1 MAINSNRTFLFLIG
15 GVIFIFFCAFAVASI
30 MPALPFAVTFA
41 KSIVSALAQTV
52 IIFPLLYLLLKKY
65 RKTENMI
72 SLYSNIV
79 EESREA
85 VCITDD
91 NVNIKYVNAAF
102 TAATGYAKEEVIG
115 KNPKVMKSGRHGAE
129 FYKEMWNSLR
139 NTGQWQGEV
148 WDRRKDGEIY
158 PKWLTIKTLRNDRG
172 RPEKYIGIFSDIT
185 TFKQTEEYIEHLT
198 HYDHLTN
205 LPNRILLRERL
216 KQAMSLA
223 DRQNHLMALM
233 FIDMDQFNKING
245 ALGYSAGDECL
256 TESAQRL
263 LNCVSPKDTVTR
275 AGGDEFIIVL
285 NELGGK
291 QDAVLAAQR
300 IIDALAA
307 PFILK
312 KYHDVYITV
321 SIGVTLYPSNA
332 DSVDTLLR
340 YADTALKRAKEL
352 GNNKFQFYDPEMGD
366 KSFEYLSM
374 ETNLRHAFQN
384 KEFVLHY
391 QPVTNLQNGRVV
403 GMEALIR
410 RQEHDFL
417 AMPASFIKIAEKTDL
432 ILSICEW
439 TLITS
444 CRQAMLWQKEGLPAL
459 RLSVNVSAA
468 QFHQQR
474 LIKTVEEALRETGL
488 DPKCLELEL
497 TERVIIYDTQASI
510 KTMHELKEMGVGLSI
525 DDFGTGYSSLSYLK
539 KFPID
544 KLKIDISFVRD
555 IPSDPDSVSIAKAI
569 IALAHNLD
577 LRVIVEGVE
586 NERQY
591 LFFKEHGCDE
601 IQGYYFS
608 VPLPAESFKKYVLS
622 SRIVT
627 ALNPDTIP

>member
-1 MAINSNRTFLFLIG
+1 MFLCGAAVAEFLSASLQVPQFSKIIISVLPTLALISLFLY
-15 GVIFIFFCAFAVASI
+15 
-30 MPALPFAVTFA
+30 
-41 KSIVSALAQTV
+41 
-52 IIFPLLYLLLKKY
+52 YLLGKH
-65 RKTENMI
+65 RKTENMM
-72 SLYSNIV
+72 SLYFNIL

-91 NVNIKYVNAAF
+91 KANIEYVNASFIA
-102 TAATGYAKEEVIG
+102 TTGYSREEVIG
-115 KNPKVMKSGRHGAE
+115 KNPKVMKSERHDAE
-129 FYKEMWNSLR
+129 FYKEMWDSLR
-139 NTGQWQGEV
+139 DTGQWQGEV

-158 PKWLTIKTLRNDRG
+158 PKWLTIKTLRNDKG

-198 HYDHLTN
+198 HYDYLTN

-216 KQAMSLA
+216 KQAMSYA
-223 DRQNHLMALM
+223 DRHNQLIAVM
-233 FIDMDQFNKING
+233 FVDMDQFNKINT
-245 ALGYSAGDECL
+245 ALGYPAGDQFLKEA
-256 TESAQRL
+256 AQRL
-263 LNCVSPKDTVTR
+263 LNCVGPKDTVAR

-285 NELGGK
+285 NELGGE

-300 IIDALAA
+300 VIDAFAA

-312 KYHDVYITV
+312 KRYDVIITA
-321 SIGVTLYPSNA
+321 SIGVTLYPSDA
-332 DSVDTLLR
+332 DSTDMLLR
-340 YADTALKRAKEL
+340 YADIAMKHAKEL
-352 GNNKFQFYDPEMGD
+352 GNNKFQFYGPEMGD
-366 KSFEYLSM
+366 KSFEHLSI

-391 QPVTNLQNGRVV
+391 QPVTDMQNSRII

-410 RQEHDFL
+410 RQEPDML
-417 AMPASFIKIAEKTDL
+417 VMPASFIKIAEKTGL
-432 ILSICEW
+432 MLPICEW
-439 TLITS
+439 TLSTA
-444 CRQAMLWQKEGLPAL
+444 CRQAMLWQTEGLPSL

-510 KTMHELKEMGVGLSI
+510 KTMHELKEMGVSLSI

-555 IPSDPDSVSIAKAI
+555 IPSDPDSVIIAKAI
-569 IALAHNLD
+569 IGLARNLN
-577 LRVIVEGVE
+577 LRVIAEGVE

-591 LFFKEHGCDE
+591 LFLKEHGCDE

-608 VPLPAESFKKYVLS
+608 VPLPAESFKKL
-622 SRIVT
+622 IL
-627 ALNPDTIP
+627 AGKQM

>member
-1 MAINSNRTFLFLIG
+1 MTSEFRTSLRSFLFMT
-15 GVIFIFFCAFAVASI
+15 GVIIYLFLCGFVVVSL
-30 MPALPFAVTFA
+30 MQSLPYAAPFYN
-41 KSIVSALAQTV
+41 SIVAALALTTLLSPV
-52 IIFPLLYLLLKKY
+52 LYLFFMKY
-65 RKTENMI
+65 RRIRTKM
-72 SLYSNIV
+72 SLYFTV
-79 EESREA
+79 LEESREA
-85 VCITDD
+85 VCITDE
-91 NVNIKYVNAAF
+91 NVNIEYVNAAF
-102 TAATGYAKEEVIG
+102 IAATGYAKEEVIG
-115 KNPKVMKSGRHGAE
+115 KNPKVMKSGRHDDE
-129 FYKEMWNSLR
+129 FYIEMWKSLGD
-139 NTGQWQGEV
+139 TGQWQGEV

-158 PKWLTIKTLRNDRG
+158 PKWLFINAFGNDKG

-216 KQAMSLA
+216 KQAISAA
-223 DRQNHLMALM
+223 DHQHHLMALM
-233 FIDMDQFNKING
+233 FLDMDQFDKING
-245 ALGYSAGDECL
+245 ALGYAAGDECL
-256 TESAQRL
+256 EETARRL
-263 LNCVSPKDTVTR
+263 LSCVSQKDTVAR

-285 NELGGK
+285 NGLAGK

-300 IIDALAA
+300 IIDALSA

-312 KYHDVYITV
+312 KHHDVYLTV
-321 SIGVTLYPSNA
+321 SMGITLYPSNA
-332 DSVDTLLR
+332 EGVDTLLR

-366 KSFEYLSM
+366 RSFESLSI

-391 QPVTNLQNGRVV
+391 QPITDLQNNRIV

-410 RQEHDFL
+410 RQERDFL
-417 AMPASFIKIAEKTDL
+417 VMPAGFIKIAEKAGL
-432 ILSICEW
+432 MPPICEW

-444 CRQAMLWQKEGLPAL
+444 CRQAMLWQAEGLPAL

-468 QFHQQR
+468 QFHQER
-474 LIKTVEEALRETGL
+474 LIQTVQDALTETGL

-497 TERVIIYDTQASI
+497 TEKVIIYDTQASI
-510 KTMHELKEMGVGLSI
+510 KTMHALKEMGVSLSI

-544 KLKIDISFVRD
+544 KLKIDISFVKD

-591 LFFKEHGCDE
+591 RFFKENGCDE
-601 IQGYYFS
+601 IQGYYVS
-608 VPLPAESFKKYVLS
+608 VPLPVKSFKKYVTEGI
-622 SRIVT
+622 SR
-627 ALNPDTIP
+627 

>member
-1 MAINSNRTFLFLIG
+1 
-15 GVIFIFFCAFAVASI
+15 
-30 MPALPFAVTFA
+30 MPALPFAVPFS
-41 KSIVSALAQTV
+41 KSFVSALAQTV
-52 IIFPLLYLLLKKY
+52 IILPLLYLLLKKY

-72 SLYSNIV
+72 SLYSNIL

-91 NVNIKYVNAAF
+91 NVNIEYVNAAF
-102 TAATGYAKEEVIG
+102 TATTGYAKEEVIG
-115 KNPKVMKSGRHGAE
+115 KNPKVMKSGRHDAA

-158 PKWLTIKTLRNDRG
+158 PKWLTIKALRNDRG

-216 KQAMSLA
+216 KQAMSIA

-233 FIDMDQFNKING
+233 FIDIDQFNKING

-256 TESAQRL
+256 TELAQRL
-263 LNCVSPKDTVTR
+263 LNCVSPKDTVART
-275 AGGDEFIIVL
+275 GGDEFIIVL

-300 IIDALAA
+300 IVDALAA

-340 YADTALKRAKEL
+340 YADAALKRAKEL

-391 QPVTNLQNGRVV
+391 QPVTDLQNGRVV

-444 CRQAMLWQKEGLPAL
+444 CRQAMLWQKEGLPSL

-474 LIKTVEEALRETGL
+474 LVKTVEEALRETGL

-510 KTMHELKEMGVGLSI
+510 KTMHELKAMGVGLSI

-569 IALAHNLD
+569 IALAHNLG

-608 VPLPAESFKKYVLS
+608 VPLPSGSFKKYVLS
-622 SRIVT
+622 SRLLT
-627 ALNPDTIP
+627 ASDPDTIL